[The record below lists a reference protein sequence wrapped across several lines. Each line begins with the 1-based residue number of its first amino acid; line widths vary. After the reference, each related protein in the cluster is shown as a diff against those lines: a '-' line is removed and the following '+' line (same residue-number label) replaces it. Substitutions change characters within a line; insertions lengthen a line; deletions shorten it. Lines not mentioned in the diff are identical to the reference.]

1 MTDGLSQIHYRYLSS
16 RASTPTMPDFLK
28 VFVIGGL
35 WWPKATYQVSY
46 LILKRLVGTLRLNAS
61 SFVERHGAPRRRK
74 FLTLYKGNV
83 PRYLTAATWKAQT
96 RLDSREET
104 CNISHGARTIARA
117 SHSSLPG
124 YLRGHPRF
132 RLRPNVGLKRSNLC
146 ATPSGTMVVSSAA
159 YTKNQSPRR

>member
-35 WWPKATYQVSY
+35 WWPKATYQVCD
-46 LILKRLVGTLRLNAS
+46 LILKRYLTFECLVFREEIWGSEEKKAQ
-61 SFVERHGAPRRRK
+61 VP
-74 FLTLYKGNV
+74 TLYKGN
-83 PRYLTAATWKAQT
+83 YLTAATWKAQT
-96 RLDSREET
+96 RLDSRGET

-124 YLRGHPRF
+124 YLCGHPRF

>member
-1 MTDGLSQIHYRYLSS
+1 MTDGLSQIHYRYLITRKHSHDARLS
-16 RASTPTMPDFLK
+16 QGIRNRGTLVA
-28 VFVIGGL
+28 
-35 WWPKATYQVSY
+35 QSY
-46 LILKRLVGTLRLNAS
+46 LPGTLRLNAS
-61 SFVERHGAPRRRK
+61 SFVKRHGAPRRRR
-74 FLTLYKGNV
+74 LPTLYKGN
-83 PRYLTAATWKAQT
+83 YLTAATWKAQT
-96 RLDSREET
+96 RLDSRGET
-104 CNISHGARTIARA
+104 CNISHGARTIART